1 MKHPGGD
8 IRFLVVPLS
17 LPPASNF
24 RSSKQLTVEVQNRE
38 IRFVVPR
45 NSNTFSD
52 WRRTCNML
60 WVKTHHLLRAKKLEF
75 ELSRDQVLHLK
86 TVANLCV
93 SWRHS

>member
-1 MKHPGGD
+1 
-8 IRFLVVPLS
+8 
-17 LPPASNF
+17 
-24 RSSKQLTVEVQNRE
+24 
-38 IRFVVPR
+38 
-45 NSNTFSD
+45 
-52 WRRTCNML
+52 ML